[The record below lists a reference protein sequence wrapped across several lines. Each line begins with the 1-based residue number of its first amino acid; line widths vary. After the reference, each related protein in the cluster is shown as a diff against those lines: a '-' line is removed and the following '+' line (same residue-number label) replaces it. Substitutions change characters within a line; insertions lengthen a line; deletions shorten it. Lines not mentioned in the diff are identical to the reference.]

1 MMQFAER
8 HVLTVNE
15 PSVVKKVLDAFSVGV
30 QAQVWVSPETRRGL
44 VEFSKQGFKRLILN
58 LQVTKDP
65 FTGSSAACMN
75 LNACQVGGVLVLT
88 GQVNQPWMLQLE
100 ELCRRPFFPRRPLT
114 SFGAL
119 VAEVE
124 TAVQRFARPIWRAK
138 GKSPEPDSRE
148 NIR

>member
-1 MMQFAER
+1 MQFTER
-8 HVLTVNE
+8 HVLTVDE

-44 VEFSKQGFKRLILN
+44 LEFSKQGFNRLILN

-65 FTGSSAACMN
+65 YTESSAACMN

-88 GQVNQPWMLQLE
+88 GQVNQPWMLQVE
-100 ELCRRPFFPRRPLT
+100 ELCRRQSSPWGPLT

-119 VAEVE
+119 VAEIE
-124 TAVQRFARPIWRAK
+124 TAMQRFARPIWRSK
-138 GKSPEPDSRE
+138 EKSPEPDSRE
-148 NIR
+148 DIR

>member
-1 MMQFAER
+1 MQFSER
-8 HVLTVNE
+8 HVLTVDE
-15 PSVVKKVLDAFSVGV
+15 PSVVKRVLEAFSVGV

-44 VEFSKQGFKRLILN
+44 LEFSKQGFNRLILN

-65 FTGSSAACMN
+65 FAESSAACMH

-88 GQVNQPWMLQLE
+88 GQVNQPWMLQVE
-100 ELCRRPFFPRRPLT
+100 ALCRRHFFPRHPLS

-119 VAEVE
+119 VAEIE
-124 TAVQRFARPIWRAK
+124 TAMQRFARPIWRTK
-138 GKSPEPDSRE
+138 GKSPEHDSRE

>member
-1 MMQFAER
+1 MQFTER

-44 VEFSKQGFKRLILN
+44 VQFSKQNFNRLILN

-65 FTGSSAACMN
+65 YTESSATCMQ

-100 ELCRRPFFPRRPLT
+100 ALCRRNSFPRSTLT
-114 SFGAL
+114 SLGAL
-119 VAEVE
+119 VAEIE
-124 TAVQRFARPIWRAK
+124 TAMQRFARPILRTK
-138 GKSPEPDSRE
+138 EKSPEPDKRQE
-148 NIR
+148 LQ